1 MFDKTSGDIIALKYV
16 LVYTLSYSSL
26 LFCSSMI
33 SIRPL
38 PAYQLRPPLFPFEM
52 DSFVNGDTICIL
64 EEEPQTYKP

>member
-1 MFDKTSGDIIALKYV
+1 
-16 LVYTLSYSSL
+16 
-26 LFCSSMI
+26 MI

-64 EEEPQTYKP
+64 EEEPQTYKPYNYK